1 MRKNNTT
8 KNETDDRIE
17 GVIKKLAETAA
28 GRQEHV
34 NKNA

>member
-1 MRKNNTT
+1 

>member
-1 MRKNNTT
+1 MNHDLTN
-8 KNETDDRIE
+8 E

-28 GRQEHV
+28 GRQKHV